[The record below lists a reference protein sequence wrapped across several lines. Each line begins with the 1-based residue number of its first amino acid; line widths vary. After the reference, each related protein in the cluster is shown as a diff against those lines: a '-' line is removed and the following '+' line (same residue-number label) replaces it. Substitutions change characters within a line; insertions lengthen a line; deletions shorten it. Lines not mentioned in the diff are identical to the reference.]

1 MRSVGSGVQELK
13 IDFGPGYRVYFG
25 YDGPALVIL
34 LGGGT
39 KSRQNTDILGAH
51 ESWREYRERKKREA

>member
-1 MRSVGSGVQELK
+1 MQELK